1 MDGGNQ
7 PIFEDRFVEMRIT
20 RRRLLKTT
28 GAAGA
33 VALAT
38 SATAQTLRRPG
49 AAPGSAAAPGAI
61 GSWMLTET
69 SGSRPMPAGSP
80 FRFSLG
86 LNQGDVPSG
95 ASISLKD
102 GAGNALAVQ
111 VDAII
116 YWPDG
121 SLRWCEIRG
130 YTPRAMGAHSRDAIS
145 VYRNAGG

>member
-1 MDGGNQ
+1 
-7 PIFEDRFVEMRIT
+7 MRIT
-20 RRRLLKTT
+20 RRRLLNTT

-38 SATAQTLRRPG
+38 SATAQTLRQPS
-49 AAPGSAAAPGAI
+49 AAPGSAVAAGAI
-61 GSWMLTET
+61 AGWMLTET

-86 LNQGDVPSG
+86 LKRGDVPSG

-130 YTPRAMGAHSRDAIS
+130 YTPRVIGARSSDAVS
-145 VYRNAGG
+145 VYRNARG

>member
-1 MDGGNQ
+1 
-7 PIFEDRFVEMRIT
+7 
-20 RRRLLKTT
+20 
-28 GAAGA
+28 
-33 VALAT
+33 
-38 SATAQTLRRPG
+38 
-49 AAPGSAAAPGAI
+49 
-61 GSWMLTET
+61 MLTET
-69 SGSRPMPAGSP
+69 SGSRTVPAGSP

-86 LNQGDVPSG
+86 LKQGDVLPG

>member
-1 MDGGNQ
+1 
-7 PIFEDRFVEMRIT
+7 MRIT

-38 SATAQTLRRPG
+38 SATAQTLRQPG
-49 AAPGSAAAPGAI
+49 AAASSAATPGAI
-61 GSWMLTET
+61 ASRTLTET
-69 SGSRPMPAGSP
+69 FGSRPVPAGSP

-86 LNQGDVPSG
+86 LKQGGVPSG

-111 VDAII
+111 VDEII

-121 SLRWCEIRG
+121 SVRWCEIRG
-130 YTPRAMGAHSRDAIS
+130 YTPRAIGPRSKDAIS

>member
-1 MDGGNQ
+1 
-7 PIFEDRFVEMRIT
+7 MRIT

-38 SATAQTLRRPG
+38 SAKGQTLRRPG
-49 AAPGSAAAPGAI
+49 AAAGSAAASGAI
-61 GSWMLTET
+61 ASWMLTET
-69 SGSRPMPAGSP
+69 SGSRTVPAGSP
-80 FRFSLG
+80 FRFRLG
-86 LNQGDVPSG
+86 LKQGDVPSG

-102 GAGNALAVQ
+102 GAGNALAAQ
-111 VDAII
+111 VEAIN

-121 SLRWCEIRG
+121 SVRWCDVHG
-130 YTPRAMGAHSRDAIS
+130 YTARAIEVRSRDTIS